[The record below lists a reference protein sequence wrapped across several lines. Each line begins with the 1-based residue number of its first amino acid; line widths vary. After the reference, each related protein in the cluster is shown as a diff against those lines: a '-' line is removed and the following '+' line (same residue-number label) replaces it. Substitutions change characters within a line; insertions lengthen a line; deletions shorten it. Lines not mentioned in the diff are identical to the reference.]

1 MLQIHAAGI
10 HVYST
15 DPQTTISVVEQLYSI
30 AGKPIVILENGDHN
44 FGGGSQDD
52 MDGIWQ
58 YWTTVMKYVK
68 TSDKVESIFPF
79 CTYL

>member
-1 MLQIHAAGI
+1 M
-10 HVYST
+10 
-15 DPQTTISVVEQLYSI
+15 D
-30 AGKPIVILENGDHN
+30 IVKN

-52 MDGIWQ
+52 SNGIWQ

-79 CTYL
+79 CTFTLHPMVATSADLL